1 MADLKRRKTSALMFK
16 LMLVGFFELTLE
28 RQGDAGEWI
37 ILFMGLQDLFGVSSS
52 DLAWFFSLYRCGGPL
67 VLG

>member
-1 MADLKRRKTSALMFK
+1 
-16 LMLVGFFELTLE
+16 MLVGFFELTLE